1 MKITYA
7 TNYDDWEGIYVDG
20 VLKLEDHRIRINDLF
35 ELFSDFIT
43 VEEIDAGEYLSE
55 MGRFPS
61 TVEELLNGE

>member
-20 VLKLEDHRIRINDLF
+20 VLKLQDHKIRIQDLF

-43 VEEIDAGEYLSE
+43 VEEIDAYDYLAE
-55 MGRFPS
+55 MGSLPT
-61 TVEELLNGE
+61 TVKELMDE